1 MNFSELYSSKIRSP
15 EDAVSI
21 IENGDAVYTGGDP
34 QILYRALRDLRKGFK
49 DVTLYSMFGLL
60 PESAE
65 LIESPDMSEH
75 FSFIPTIIG
84 VNEIKRWPNKGLD
97 HIFVHFSELE
107 DMIKRRVNP
116 DAVLVRGCPMDGNG
130 FIHLAAS
137 NGGARAAVD
146 CGAKVI
152 LQIDKNV
159 PHIYTDYHR
168 VHISEIDVLCE
179 AENRMYEPPQK
190 PAGVKEKQIAAHIAE
205 RVPNGAVLQL
215 GVGGIPDAVGMFLDS
230 HRDLGIHTEVFTDS
244 MAILMEK
251 GVVNNRKKN
260 LLPGVSVAGFL
271 VGGKHTQEFAHNNP
285 DILLKNLSWIN
296 DPIRISRIHDMIS
309 INSCLA
315 VDLRAQVCS
324 ESIGHS
330 VSYGIGG
337 QDNFVMGSRRG
348 PGGKSFLAM
357 RAAVEKEN
365 GEKISKITLALPSGS
380 VVTTPRTD
388 VMYIVTEYGAADM
401 MFKSVKEQARNL
413 INIADPEF
421 RDQLTFEAQKHG
433 LLL

>member
-1 MNFSELYSSKIRSP
+1 LSNSREGL
-15 EDAVSI
+15 
-21 IENGDAVYTGGDP
+21 
-34 QILYRALRDLRKGFK
+34 K

-60 PESAE
+60 PESAD

-75 FSFIPTIIG
+75 VTFVPTIIG

-97 HIFVHFSELE
+97 HVFVHFSELE

-116 DAVLVRGCPMDGNG
+116 DAVLVRGCPMDENG
-130 FIHLAAS
+130 FVHLAAS

-152 LQIDKNV
+152 VQIDRNA

-168 VHISEIDVLCE
+168 VHISEIDALCE
-179 AENRMYEPPQK
+179 AENPLYEAPK
-190 PAGVKEKQIAAHIAE
+190 KAVGIKEKRIAAHIAE
-205 RVPNGAVLQL
+205 RVPNGASLQL
-215 GVGGIPDAVGMFLDS
+215 GVGSIPDAVGALLDN
-230 HRDLGIHTEVFTDS
+230 HKDLGIHTEVFTDS
-244 MAILMEK
+244 MALLMEK
-251 GVVNNRKKN
+251 GIVNNSKKN
-260 LLPGVSVAGFL
+260 VLPGVSVAGFL
-271 VGGKHTQEFAHNNP
+271 VGNKHTQEFAHNNP

-296 DPIRISRIHDMIS
+296 DPILISQIHDMVS

-324 ESIGHS
+324 ESLGHS
-330 VSYGIGG
+330 ISYGIGG
-337 QDNFVMGSRRG
+337 QDNFIMGSRRG

-357 RAAVEKEN
+357 HAAIEKEN
-365 GEKISKITLALPSGS
+365 GEKISKITLALPAGS

-388 VMYIVTEYGAADM
+388 VMCVVTEYGVADL

-413 INIADPEF
+413 IDIADPEF
-421 RDQLTFEAQKHG
+421 REQLAFEAKKHG